1 MSTEGGATRV
11 GRRGVTCEKEEE
23 MLGWCRGADDKT
35 RRRCAREKER
45 SAQVKKKRKKRSL
58 LVGWESVA
66 AASWVDEEKAIEREL
81 GFY

>member
-11 GRRGVTCEKEEE
+11 GRRGVTCEKEET
-23 MLGWCRGADDKT
+23 LGRCRGADDKT

-45 SAQVKKKRKKRSL
+45 SAQVKKKRNKRSL